1 MVLLLLEGYED
12 EEKDDE
18 EEEISEENSAN
29 DVEDEVDNHD
39 DHPRVSLRQDDIN
52 EYYEIKEEIGR

>member
-39 DHPRVSLRQDDIN
+39 DHPHVSLRQDDIN